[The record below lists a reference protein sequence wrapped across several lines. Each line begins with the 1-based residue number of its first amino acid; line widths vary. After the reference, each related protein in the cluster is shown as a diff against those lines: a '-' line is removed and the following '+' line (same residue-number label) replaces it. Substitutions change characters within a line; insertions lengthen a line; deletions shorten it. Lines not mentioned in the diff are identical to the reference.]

1 MKKMDNQL
9 EAERNAAKEK
19 NEAKK
24 NKANISKQQ
33 MERVIVEPSNRFG
46 GLLEK

>member
-1 MKKMDNQL
+1 MGIASKPIGSFKRAMKKMENQL

-24 NKANISKQQ
+24 NKANISKQ
-33 MERVIVEPSNRFG
+33 
-46 GLLEK
+46 